1 MNEETTEVK
10 ESKKKKAPL
19 SEQDKER
26 RRRVAAAGIAVVTSA
41 SVVVGGLFNSPAAL
55 LSDEDPTA
63 VVEYQNDDDDLD
75 GDDGDGSGSGDDEG
89 AGAEEGEAR
98 GGIRAGARQRIMEL
112 PYAVRLVVILPLWC
126 LGWAILTLSSALWTA
141 VLSPV
146 LGKALGWLC
155 LLAALVGAFVLA
167 ARMIFPDLPLK
178 KILNKRSL
186 LGLIFGSVGLGIA
199 DIVVPLFWTEYTRI
213 ENIVRAVGVLL
224 VFGTVTMV
232 FIRRELKRRR
242 ALAEAEAAAEI
253 PEEVPEEPRPLTER
267 DILALADSV
276 SRR

>member
-1 MNEETTEVK
+1 MNEETTEVRK
-10 ESKKKKAPL
+10 TGKKKAPL

-55 LSDEDPTA
+55 LSDEDPA
-63 VVEYQNDDDDLD
+63 PVVEYQNDDDDLD

-89 AGAEEGEAR
+89 AGAEEEEAR
-98 GGIRAGARQRIMEL
+98 AGLRAGARQRIMEL
-112 PYAVRLVVILPLWC
+112 PYAVRLAVILPLWC
-126 LGWAILTLSSALWTA
+126 LGWAILTVSSALWTA
-141 VLSPV
+141 ILSPV

-155 LLAALVGAFVLA
+155 LLAALVGAFILA
-167 ARMIFPDLPLK
+167 AKMIFPDLPLK

-199 DIVVPLFWTEYTRI
+199 DIVVPLFWTDYTRI

-242 ALAEAEAAAEI
+242 ALAETETAEEI
-253 PEEVPEEPRPLTER
+253 PEEIPEEPRPLTER